1 MDIEGVKIVRNYVQ
15 EITGLRLKE
24 EQLEVFSRK
33 LAERISELGFETPF
47 TYYLALKH
55 RYKDTELVNL
65 IDKMKISETYFFREE
80 EQLAVL
86 KEQVLPEIA
95 QRAGAG
101 SIRIWSA
108 GCSTGEEAYT
118 LAILCREFKRENPE
132 FSDLKITII
141 ASDINEISLDSARI
155 GKYSHWSI
163 RHLPSRFVGTYVSTK
178 NGGFEV
184 APELREMIHF
194 ISINLNDVA
203 SWEMRRDF
211 HFDIVFCRNVLMY
224 FSDRRVPEVI
234 KAFYRVLDEDG
245 YLFTA
250 STESLIRHTTIF
262 KPMRVMNA
270 FVYTKRET

>member
-1 MDIEGVKIVRNYVQ
+1 MDIEGVRMVRDYVQ
-15 EITGLRLKE
+15 ETTGLKLKE
-24 EQLEVFSRK
+24 EQLKMFSRK

-47 TYYLALKH
+47 TYYLAVKH
-55 RYKDTELVNL
+55 RYKNTELVNL

-86 KEQVLPEIA
+86 KERVLPEIA
-95 QRAGAG
+95 QRAGARP
-101 SIRIWSA
+101 IRIWSA

-118 LAILCREFKRENPE
+118 LAILCRELKRERPE
-132 FSDLKITII
+132 FPDLKVTII
-141 ASDINEISLDSARI
+141 ASDINEIALDSARI
-155 GKYSHWSI
+155 GKYSHWAI

-184 APELREMIHF
+184 APELREMIKF
-194 ISINLNDVA
+194 VPINLNDVA
-203 SWEMRRDF
+203 SWETRRDF
-211 HFDIVFCRNVLMY
+211 RFDVVFCRNVLMY
-224 FSDRRVPEVI
+224 FADRRVPEVI
-234 KAFYRVLDEDG
+234 RGFYRVLEKDG

-262 KPMRVMNA
+262 KLMKVMNA

>member
-1 MDIEGVKIVRNYVQ
+1 MDIEGVRMVRDYVQ
-15 EITGLRLKE
+15 EITGLKLKE
-24 EQLEVFSRK
+24 EQLEVFSKK

-65 IDKMKISETYFFREE
+65 INKMKINETYFFREE

-86 KEQVLPEIA
+86 KERVLPEIA
-95 QRAGAG
+95 QRTGARP
-101 SIRIWSA
+101 IRIWSA

-118 LAILCREFKRENPE
+118 LAILCRELKRERPE
-132 FSDLKITII
+132 FPDLEVSIV
-141 ASDINEISLDSARI
+141 ASDINEIALDSARI
-155 GKYSHWSI
+155 GKYNHWAI
-163 RHLPSRFVGTYVSTK
+163 RHLPSRFVGSYVSTK

-184 APELREMIHF
+184 APELREMIKF
-194 ISINLNDVA
+194 IPINLNDVT
-203 SWEMRRDF
+203 SWETRRDF

-224 FSDRRVPEVI
+224 FSDHRVPEVI
-234 KAFYRVLDEDG
+234 RGFFRVLDEDG

-262 KPMRVMNA
+262 KPMKVMNA
-270 FVYTKRET
+270 FVYIKRES